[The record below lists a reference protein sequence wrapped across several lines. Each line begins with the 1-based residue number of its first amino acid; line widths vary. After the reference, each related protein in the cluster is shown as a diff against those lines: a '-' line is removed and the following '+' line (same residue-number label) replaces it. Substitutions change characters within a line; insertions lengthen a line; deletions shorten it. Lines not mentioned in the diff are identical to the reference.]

1 MDKNIPWPG
10 PPCFIQPIEVSVV
23 ISSSSVIITG
33 DSWDTGSS
41 DSWEEAGDFTSDSSI
56 GEARRRNE
64 TRTKTHQHCHS
75 SHSSQAPLS
84 RLTNVT
90 VGSIKSLENIF
101 GQGALFLDH
110 IPASRHQTTAGLCG
124 YY

>member
-1 MDKNIPWPG
+1 MDKNIAGPG

-90 VGSIKSLENIF
+90 VGSIKSL
-101 GQGALFLDH
+101 L
-110 IPASRHQTTAGLCG
+110 
-124 YY
+124 

>member
-1 MDKNIPWPG
+1 MAWPALFY
-10 PPCFIQPIEVSVV
+10 FIIEVSVV

-41 DSWEEAGDFTSDSSI
+41 DSWEEAGDFTSDSSMRQ
-56 GEARRRNE
+56 GGVMRPELRH
-64 TRTKTHQHCHS
+64 TRHCHS

-90 VGSIKSLENIF
+90 VGSIKSL
-101 GQGALFLDH
+101 L
-110 IPASRHQTTAGLCG
+110 
-124 YY
+124 